1 MIRNY
6 TDSAAMAALDVASFS
21 LCSSLPLPSVDRYAY
36 FIAFALLFYLLHM
49 ARLFDPAVVEY
60 SGIMACPLLQISVPL

>member
-6 TDSAAMAALDVASFS
+6 TDSAAMAALDF
-21 LCSSLPLPSVDRYAY
+21 LCSSRPLSSVDRYAY
-36 FIAFALLFYLLHM
+36 FIVFALLFYLLHM
-49 ARLFDPAVVEY
+49 ARLFDPAVLEY